1 MTYTTRLLICVI
13 IGVAYFGWYKGQGVD
28 PVLPTDGLSEIARQM
43 TSEEREAVADFY
55 GTFGRSLAGDP
66 DSEPVFGSNADVRK
80 AHRAGM
86 LMLWK
91 GALGN
96 ESGKYPELRK
106 ALEDFLAENVG
117 LDNVN
122 LSPERKDEMGQ
133 QFKNLGEKFR

>member
-13 IGVAYFGWYKGQGVD
+13 IGAGYFGWYKGQGLG
-28 PVLPTDGLSEIARQM
+28 PALPTDGLSKIARQM
-43 TSEEREAVADFY
+43 TSEERQAVADFY
-55 GTFGRSLAGDP
+55 ATFGRSLAGDP
-66 DSEPVFGSNADVRK
+66 DSEPVFSTNASVRK

-117 LDNVN
+117 LDNVS
-122 LSPERKDEMGQ
+122 LSPEKKDEMGQ
-133 QFKNLGEKFR
+133 QFQTLGEKFR